1 MGVRQG
7 WILSTLLFLL
17 VIDSLMSETVDTVN
31 KGIRWNEENKLG
43 DLDFADNIALKADSI
58 EDLTKPKS
66 WSSNKKLMTEQVM
79 KSR

>member
-1 MGVRQG
+1 
-7 WILSTLLFLL
+7 
-17 VIDSLMSETVDTVN
+17 MSETVDTVN

-66 WSSNKKLMTEQVM
+66 RSSNKKLMTEQVM